1 MSEFINIFEKI
12 LQYKNL
18 IFSNRF
24 IFLTVFIILT
34 IITHYIEQYYLLFL
48 FFCISLLL
56 LFNSVFLY
64 PWEKNYFKRVEN
76 SINNFNFNISK
87 QLIENKT
94 FLLSYPSKIKYE
106 FLNIQ
111 YKFIFN
117 VELESLFQ
125 NIELLQQKYLLEI
138 NGEKTKFILL
148 TIKIYKIFE
157 NIKLLKET
165 LKKVDESKVNNSQ
178 LLYYKSAQS
187 FLCEYNGKIEQAKSI
202 LVSLQQFK
210 DINKILLYNEIARL
224 EESQSNYKQAI
235 HYYEKSFDNL
245 KINLQGKYFHII
257 LHNLVIVN
265 TRVNNI
271 SKSLEWL
278 SLYESIV
285 DKTNLSQYT
294 AFLNTQI
301 LLARQIS
308 DKVLLLE
315 AYSKI
320 SIFIEPKLND
330 EQWIINFSSKLR
342 MSFNDNVNFDENIIS
357 AKNLFYK
364 IKTLDFPKNYFIS
377 KEIFYILKTMDEQN
391 QLGFMKNFYLEL
403 ADYLYLFIETIR
415 DYRKKLHD
423 LAISEQFHWL
433 LEENF
438 LLKIQISR
446 TLNRDDFQILFD
458 DINQIKQYAKTY
470 NSQYFLVKSTLMILD
485 EFIAYSKIFNE
496 QFSIDFKEK
505 AIMALSEAEEIINL
519 NTMNSRYFEFFI
531 LLSYYY
537 LELLDNKEKANK
549 YLTLFN
555 KTKLDINQFAKWFR
569 NYYDFIIKILK

>member
-1 MSEFINIFEKI
+1 MEFINIFEKI

-34 IITHYIEQYYLLFL
+34 IITYYIEQYYLLLL

-64 PWEKNYFKRVEN
+64 PWEKNYFKKVDN
-76 SINNFNFNISK
+76 SINDFNFNISK

-94 FLLSYPSKIKYE
+94 FLLSYPSKIQYE

-111 YKFIFN
+111 YKFMFN
-117 VELESLFQ
+117 VVLESLFQ

-157 NIKLLKET
+157 NIKLLEET
-165 LKKVDESKVNNSQ
+165 LNKIDESKINNSQ

-187 FLCEYNGKIEQAKSI
+187 FLYEYNGKIEQAKSI

-265 TRVNNI
+265 MRVNNI

-330 EQWIINFSSKLR
+330 EQWVINFSSKLR

-377 KEIFYILKTMDEQN
+377 KEIFNILKTMDEQN

-403 ADYLYLFIETIR
+403 VDYLYLFVQTII

-423 LAISEQFHWL
+423 LAISEQFHLL

-446 TLNRDDFQILFD
+446 TLNRNDFKILFD
-458 DINQIKQYAKTY
+458 DVNQIKQYAKTY
-470 NSQYFLVKSTLMILD
+470 NSQYFLVKSTLMIPD

-505 AIMALSEAEEIINL
+505 AITALSEAEEIINL
-519 NTMNSRYFEFFI
+519 NTMNPRYFEFFI
-531 LLSYYY
+531 PLSYYY

-555 KTKLDINQFAKWFR
+555 NTKLDINQFAKWFR
-569 NYYDFIIKILK
+569 NYYDSIINMLK